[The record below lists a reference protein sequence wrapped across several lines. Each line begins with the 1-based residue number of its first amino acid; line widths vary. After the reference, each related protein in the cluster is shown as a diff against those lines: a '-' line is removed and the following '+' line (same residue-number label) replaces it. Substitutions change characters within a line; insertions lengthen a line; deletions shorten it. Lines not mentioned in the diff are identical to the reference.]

1 MHFGDVVLRCGRP
14 SRQWLS
20 QNNSEIFFRDQF
32 NILNL
37 QIFLRRLPDLPSK
50 RRSNATTTGI
60 IRKKLQGLRRVYPV
74 L

>member
-20 QNNSEIFFRDQF
+20 QNNSEIFFLISLVD
-32 NILNL
+32 LNV
-37 QIFLRRLPDLPSK
+37 QIFFRGLPDFPSK
-50 RRSNATTTGI
+50 MPLIANTTGI

-74 L
+74 